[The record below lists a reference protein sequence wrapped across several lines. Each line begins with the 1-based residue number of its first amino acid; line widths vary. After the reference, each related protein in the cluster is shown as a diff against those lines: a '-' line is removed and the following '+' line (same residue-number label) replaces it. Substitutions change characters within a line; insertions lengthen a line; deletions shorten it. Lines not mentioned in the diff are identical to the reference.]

1 MQLCHINNGM
11 LVLSYWLLSYVPK
24 YLPGTLHA
32 NWHRIC
38 LALGS
43 KLHGSCLTFSEN
55 INHTDLPQCRESRQ
69 LVHSPGRHMGKSWF
83 SAKSVYI
90 HCSSHYPGL
99 SALERLT
106 TYSRIILSYF
116 PCPCQMHLVYM
127 DWQSHLRLWMSLLAE
142 EILKHREVSRKFLPG
157 FVPSLSPSCNFTQ
170 CGLQYFRSNRSQ
182 YQSLLSL
189 LDHARNTHQLPEKNL
204 VPPGLAAA
212 DGWDQSW
219 KLFPVG
225 PVPSIQTSK
234 WLSVGLNTA
243 GSPLEALEYL
253 YSWEAHHLPGKS
265 VLWLQSSADLEV
277 GHRHLYLNVKGM

>member
-43 KLHGSCLTFSEN
+43 KLHGNCPTFSEN

-142 EILKHREVSRKFLPG
+142 EILKPREVSRKFLPG

-182 YQSLLSL
+182 YQSLLSQL
-189 LDHARNTHQLPEKNL
+189 GHARNTHSPIARKEPCATRSPSSGRVGSELKIVPRGSCAFYTNL
-204 VPPGLAAA
+204 EMAVCWFEYSRVPLRSAWIPLLMGGSSPAREVCFMTAKLCWL
-212 DGWDQSW
+212 GSW
-219 KLFPVG
+219 P
-225 PVPSIQTSK
+225 
-234 WLSVGLNTA
+234 
-243 GSPLEALEYL
+243 
-253 YSWEAHHLPGKS
+253 
-265 VLWLQSSADLEV
+265 
-277 GHRHLYLNVKGM
+277 